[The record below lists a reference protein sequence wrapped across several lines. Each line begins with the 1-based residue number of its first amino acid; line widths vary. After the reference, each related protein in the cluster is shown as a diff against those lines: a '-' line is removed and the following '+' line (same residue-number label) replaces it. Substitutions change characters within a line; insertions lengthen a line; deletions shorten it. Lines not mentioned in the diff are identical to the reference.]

1 MASDDG
7 VDHMT
12 MMTMMMVIQIMTGA
26 RVQRKSF
33 LQLAIRAS

>member
-12 MMTMMMVIQIMTGA
+12 MMMMMMMVIQIVTAA
-26 RVQRKSF
+26 RVQRKS
-33 LQLAIRAS
+33 LS

>member
-12 MMTMMMVIQIMTGA
+12 MMMMMMVIQIVTAA
-26 RVQRKSF
+26 RVQRKS
-33 LQLAIRAS
+33 LS